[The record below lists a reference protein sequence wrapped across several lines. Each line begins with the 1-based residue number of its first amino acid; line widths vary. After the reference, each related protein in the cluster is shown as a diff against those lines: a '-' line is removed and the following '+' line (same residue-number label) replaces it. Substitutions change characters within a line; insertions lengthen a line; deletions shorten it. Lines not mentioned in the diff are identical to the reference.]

1 MAYQII
7 EPLINPVDVRPLG
20 IRLDVQSFTP
30 LYLTTDQAYENLKTL
45 LLTRKGERY
54 HQPNFGTRLLNILFE
69 PNDNRIKESIND
81 IITGPVSFWLPYI
94 DIEDINIITHEDDP
108 TINYNIRI
116 TISFSVA
123 QYDINTITLTATEQG
138 KLEVS

>member
-69 PNDNRIKESIND
+69 PNDKVIAPALKHRAVIVDRIGMVERFQD
-81 IITGPVSFWLPYI
+81 R
-94 DIEDINIITHEDDP
+94 E
-108 TINYNIRI
+108 
-116 TISFSVA
+116 
-123 QYDINTITLTATEQG
+123 LTAIDGAAVGCDEVDQGLPVEQI
-138 KLEVS
+138 L